1 VRPFGL
7 ESLEELPELNAFDPS
22 PKLEAELV
30 AELRDRL
37 LQAG

>member
-1 VRPFGL
+1 VWPFGL

-22 PKLEAELV
+22 PELEAELH
-30 AELRDRL
+30 DRL